1 MPGAVSL
8 GNSWRTST
16 MVLEPFALIHV
27 ALCGAVSSIICS
39 TWLMGCVLFLSHSFN
54 CSALVSDIAD
64 SVKHTVENTVKYF
77 NGCFVTYYYKSS
89 SITWYEGPVGL
100 MHGFTLWSAHASESF
115 PDVSQSL
122 LKEPSGWT
130 VVPALGIPYFLT
142 RHYNIL

>member
-1 MPGAVSL
+1 MLPCV
-8 GNSWRTST
+8 
-16 MVLEPFALIHV
+16 VLCRACFAPP
-27 ALCGAVSSIICS
+27 
-39 TWLMGCVLFLSHSFN
+39 GCVLFLSHSFN